1 MQQLTPQKGIF
12 SKVWVDIVKLNNNMP
27 NKRERKQ
34 AEIRMKRE
42 EAKSR
47 KNYNKIFLVMY
58 GVFQPLCIYFTGM
71 YVRPVPHN
79 PAPEIDGNL
88 LTAMGAFMLLL
99 IGTL

>member
-1 MQQLTPQKGIF
+1 
-12 SKVWVDIVKLNNNMP
+12 
-27 NKRERKQ
+27 
-34 AEIRMKRE
+34 
-42 EAKSR
+42 
-47 KNYNKIFLVMY
+47 MY

-99 IGTL
+99 IGTF